1 MRALEDIAQG
11 PRLRAAINIG
21 NRALVQERDGTFHG
35 VSPALARRLAE
46 EIGKPLDCIRYEGAG
61 GVVADAEAGRWDVA
75 FLAVDPAR
83 ADVVAFTRPYHL
95 IEAIYAVR
103 ADSPIRDISEID
115 RSGRVVMVAK
125 GSAYD
130 LHLSQTLRHAELL
143 RAASPGDS
151 FRRFAAGEGDV
162 VAGIRQSLENHFADA
177 PGMRFLEAAITQ
189 VAQAM
194 ALPVARAEALSAL
207 DRFVSKAISDDFV
220 ARAI

>member
-1 MRALEDIAQG
+1 MTALEDIAQG
-11 PRLRAAINIG
+11 PRLRAAINTG
-21 NRALVQERDGTFHG
+21 NRALVQERNGTFHG

-46 EIGKPLDCIRYEGAG
+46 AIGKPLECIRYEGAG
-61 GVVADAEAGRWDVA
+61 AVVADAGADRWDVA

-83 ADVVAFTRPYHL
+83 ANVIAFTRAYHL

-103 ADSPIRDISEID
+103 TDSPIRDISEID
-115 RSGRVVMVAK
+115 RLGQVVMVAK

-130 LHLSQTLRHAELL
+130 LHLSQTLCHAELL

-162 VAGIRQSLENHFADA
+162 VAGVRQSLEGHFADV
-177 PGMRFLEAAITQ
+177 PGMRFLDGAITQ

-207 DRFVSKAISDDFV
+207 DRFVSEAISDGFV
-220 ARAI
+220 ASAL